1 MKKEKKDNNTLY
13 YIIRPFL
20 KVIFVLIMK
29 PTVVHKN
36 RIPDGGYLYAGT
48 HTSYFDAFELG
59 YTTKK
64 CVHYLAKIELFKSKL
79 GNFFFRSTGAIP
91 VDRKNKNPEAK
102 NEAIQ
107 KLKENKIVCV
117 FPEGTINK
125 TKEYI
130 MPFKYGAVSI
140 ARKSGKP
147 IVPFAIV
154 GKPKP
159 FNYKTKIIIG
169 KPYYVTTDDFVKGFD
184 SLNAE
189 NIIVFP
195 NNSNIIL
202 AASQAA
208 KYYDKAKVYVVNSK
222 SLAQGYSALT
232 TLDTSSG
239 DTEKILAEIDKV
251 IRNVTTCLVTYSIRD
266 AVIDDL
272 VIKKDEYIGI
282 VNGKMTACAVTKEEV
297 IFEMLNSIDIE
308 EKEIITIIYGADVTG
323 EDLIKVENYI
333 ASHYENLEV
342 DMVEGKQEVYSYIL
356 SIE

>member
-29 PTVVHKN
+29 PTVVYKD
-36 RIPDGGYLYAGT
+36 RLPDDG
-48 HTSYFDAFELG
+48 YFDAFELG

-169 KPYYVTTDDFVKGFD
+169 KPYYVTTDDFVK
-184 SLNAE
+184 E
-189 NIIVFP
+189 
-195 NNSNIIL
+195 
-202 AASQAA
+202 
-208 KYYDKAKVYVVNSK
+208 
-222 SLAQGYSALT
+222 
-232 TLDTSSG
+232 
-239 DTEKILAEIDKV
+239 TEKLEKKV
-251 IRNVTTCLVTYSIRD
+251 I
-266 AVIDDL
+266 
-272 VIKKDEYIGI
+272 E
-282 VNGKMTACAVTKEEV
+282 
-297 IFEMLNSIDIE
+297 
-308 EKEIITIIYGADVTG
+308 
-323 EDLIKVENYI
+323 LIK
-333 ASHYENLEV
+333 
-342 DMVEGKQEVYSYIL
+342 EGKSY
-356 SIE
+356 ERKA